1 MKTILVVDDEPMI
14 RRQVIDVLKNYGF
27 GTFLEAGTGTEA
39 VRLAETREPLL
50 IVMDVSMPE
59 MDGITAAEKIG
70 RKSPVPVVLLTANAD
85 LETIERARNA
95 GVMNYLVKPFRDE
108 QLYPVVDLALHR
120 FIEVAALKD
129 QVAELKATLESR
141 KQIEK
146 AKGALMRQGLS
157 EGEAYR
163 KMQKLAMDK
172 RKSLKEVADAILLME
187 G

>member
-108 QLYPVVDLALHR
+108 QLALHR